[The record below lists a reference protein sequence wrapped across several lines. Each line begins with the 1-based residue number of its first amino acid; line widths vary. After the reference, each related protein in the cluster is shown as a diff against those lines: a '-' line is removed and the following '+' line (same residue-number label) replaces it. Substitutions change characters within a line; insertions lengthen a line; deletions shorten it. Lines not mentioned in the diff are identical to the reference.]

1 MLCYVREWLITRE
14 LKQSEIKL
22 LRIYCYWTLLQ
33 SVGYCVIFV
42 SDPTP
47 EVTLTIWRR
56 RSHAPEMTFMQRCST
71 SMSCSPDVQ
80 LHQATFLTD
89 SCTTVV
95 AFFERSL
102 SLSIT
107 LYCVIYTGI
116 SLYTV
121 SYSNH
126 HLKSNVFLEY
136 SVSDALTERF
146 PSTFNTV
153 RISLNI
159 HACKRSKRFSHE
171 PNTV

>member
-1 MLCYVREWLITRE
+1 VWFLCRIR
-14 LKQSEIKL
+14 QPKL
-22 LRIYCYWTLLQ
+22 LWQ
-33 SVGYCVIFV
+33 FDDVV
-42 SDPTP
+42 
-47 EVTLTIWRR
+47 VTHLSWL
-56 RSHAPEMTFMQRCST
+56 SAMLHVDVFNSN
-71 SMSCSPDVQ
+71 SPDVQ
-80 LHQATFLTD
+80 LHQATFLID

-102 SLSIT
+102 SVSIT

-126 HLKSNVFLEY
+126 HFKSNVFLEY

-159 HACKRSKRFSHE
+159 HACKRCKRFSYE
-171 PNTV
+171 PNTVAKHLQQNPQQTCLKNLDCGRSRRGETEQIL